1 MCVSAGTESAYNA
14 GDSGLIPG
22 SGKIPGEGIGYPLLY
37 SWASLVAQKVKNPPI
52 MWETSVCSLVWEDTL
67 KKGKAT
73 HPSILA

>member
-1 MCVSAGTESAYNA
+1 MLRKDVRLPGHQALSSAKVQLTSQTWASYIFVF
-14 GDSGLIPG
+14 D
-22 SGKIPGEGIGYPLLY
+22 